1 MPIPN
6 LIHPVPIQIQRIN
19 SAVTTFDLRSRS
31 PVRQM
36 WKRGQGP
43 GTGTLSAL
51 SAQVNW
57 NDGHQKRPRP
67 HPGGVEEKSL
77 GYLLFRLVDLIDA
90 SVATLDAD
98 GAVNIG
104 LARGDKIIRIGVRK
118 VNLFVLWF
126 RDVAFYPDQL
136 GSTLL
141 EADFSDRR
149 PGVPKLQVT

>member
-1 MPIPN
+1 M
-6 LIHPVPIQIQRIN
+6 IHPVKIEVQRIN
-19 SAVTTFDLRSRS
+19 AAVTTFDLRSRS

-43 GTGTLSAL
+43 GTGTLSNL

-77 GYLLFRLVDLIDA
+77 GYLLFRLVDLINA
-90 SVATLDAD
+90 GVATVDAD
-98 GAVNIG
+98 GAVDIG
-104 LARGDKIIRIGVRK
+104 LARGDKIVRIGVRK
-118 VNLFVLWF
+118 VNLFISWF

-141 EADFSDRR
+141 EADFTDRR
-149 PGVPKLQVT
+149 PAVPKRKVT